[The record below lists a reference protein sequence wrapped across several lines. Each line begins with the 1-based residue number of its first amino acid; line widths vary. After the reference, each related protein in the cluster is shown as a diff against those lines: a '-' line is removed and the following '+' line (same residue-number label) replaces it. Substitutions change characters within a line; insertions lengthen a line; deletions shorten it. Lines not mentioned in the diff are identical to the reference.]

1 MVRRIKDDD
10 AIIDLFAE
18 NALDDIDEDELED
31 SIQELIDTFPD
42 WDGNYDKIKVREY
55 RYHSRNSDSYYYYEP
70 DFEFT
75 VDGHEYEFHLV
86 FIYEANHEDRVGLYV
101 IQINDNDITGYTSEG
116 YYCRPHYE
124 TEPGVYCWD
133 CDIR

>member
-1 MVRRIKDDD
+1 MVRRIKDVD

-18 NALDDIDEDELED
+18 DALDDIDEDELED

-42 WDGNYDKIKVREY
+42 WDG
-55 RYHSRNSDSYYYYEP
+55 
-70 DFEFT
+70 
-75 VDGHEYEFHLV
+75 HEYEFHLV
-86 FIYEANHEDRVGLYV
+86 FIYEANHEDRVGLYG
-101 IQINDNDITGYTSEG
+101 IQINDNDIMGYTSEG

>member
-1 MVRRIKDDD
+1 MVRRIKDVD

-18 NALDDIDEDELED
+18 DALDDIDEDELED

-42 WDGNYDKIKVREY
+42 
-55 RYHSRNSDSYYYYEP
+55 
-70 DFEFT
+70 
-75 VDGHEYEFHLV
+75 
-86 FIYEANHEDRVGLYV
+86 
-101 IQINDNDITGYTSEG
+101 NDNDIMGYTSEG